1 VKGVGFGMGRFI
13 GRQEGLIDWGEG
25 CGCLGVWV
33 GVGYGWAV

>member
-1 VKGVGFGMGRFI
+1 MKGVGFGMGRFI

-25 CGCLGVWV
+25 CGSLGVRV